1 MFLHARQGVI
11 YKGGAGHYTDPTG
24 RMVPLDGLPA
34 SFPHLS
40 ILFHYGTPPL
50 TSLVFH
56 ITKSPTLNAN
66 TKWLL
71 SAPTGT
77 QGEPRTRNVGKRH
90 AQDRDRVPSKP
101 DLQGLRQG
109 EWQPGSCCRLL
120 SPQRQLL
127 ARPSTAV
134 AGDRKSCE
142 RCRRERKHSW
152 ASSKRRNDGLGGG
165 HVPYMATRSAE
176 NL

>member
-1 MFLHARQGVI
+1 
-11 YKGGAGHYTDPTG
+11 
-24 RMVPLDGLPA
+24 MVPLDGLPA

-56 ITKSPTLNAN
+56 ITKSPTLNTN

-165 HVPYMATRSAE
+165 HVPYMATRSVE